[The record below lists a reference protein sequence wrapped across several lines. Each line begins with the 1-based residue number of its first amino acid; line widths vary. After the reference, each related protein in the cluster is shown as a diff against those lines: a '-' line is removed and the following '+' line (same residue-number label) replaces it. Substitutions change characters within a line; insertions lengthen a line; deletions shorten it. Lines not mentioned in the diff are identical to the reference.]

1 MFASSV
7 DYEDMTGNDEQYYD
21 REKYVMWGFSA
32 HHETLNLATNLT
44 ALSGQEGTA
53 AVIALMEGWHP
64 ALRQL
69 VHKRLRCQ

>member
-32 HHETLNLATNLT
+32 HHETL
-44 ALSGQEGTA
+44 
-53 AVIALMEGWHP
+53 
-64 ALRQL
+64 
-69 VHKRLRCQ
+69 